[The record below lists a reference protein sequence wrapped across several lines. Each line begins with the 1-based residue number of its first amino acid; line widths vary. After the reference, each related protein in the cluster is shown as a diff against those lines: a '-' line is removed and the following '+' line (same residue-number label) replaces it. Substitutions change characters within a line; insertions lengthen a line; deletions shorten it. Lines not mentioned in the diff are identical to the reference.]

1 MALGLEAVR
10 DALLLA
16 YNESIIDDEEFA
28 LLYDYNQS
36 KPLYPYW
43 MFDAFTFDSW
53 NEAECEIEL
62 RFKNNDLASLMDY
75 LQIPEKLVCRQGT
88 VCSGLEGLLILLKRL
103 AYPCQ
108 FTDMTYRFGRSPPEL
123 YLIFNKVL
131 DLVYAA
137 HHHRL

>member
-43 MFDAFTFDSW
+43 IAGMKLNVRQSYD
-53 NEAECEIEL
+53 L
-62 RFKNNDLASLMDY
+62 RKKIWRHLWIIYKSLRNLFVGKY
-75 LQIPEKLVCRQGT
+75 CL
-88 VCSGLEGLLILLKRL
+88 
-103 AYPCQ
+103 
-108 FTDMTYRFGRSPPEL
+108 
-123 YLIFNKVL
+123 
-131 DLVYAA
+131 
-137 HHHRL
+137 